1 MEKIDL
7 KETLELMV
15 KNEFSNLSVT
25 SIENLIYIQG
35 LKDKNYSNIG
45 QSTRTH
51 SFEDFID
58 EICKKCSFK
67 YPSNY
72 PQDGQIIEMVD
83 SSEYSF
89 LVTLLSLNGDG
100 TRVDFVRL

>member
-1 MEKIDL
+1 MDL

-25 SIENLIYIQG
+25 SIDNKIYLHG
-35 LKDKNYSNIG
+35 LKDKKYSNIE
-45 QSTRTH
+45 QSPRTH
-51 SFEDFID
+51 SFEDFIG

-67 YPSNY
+67 YPYIY
-72 PQDGQIIEMVD
+72 PQDGKIIEMVD

-89 LVTLLSLNGDG
+89 LVTLLSLNGG
-100 TRVDFVRL
+100 GNRVEFARL